1 MAFLNCKKL
10 TNFDI
15 PKNVSSIGRMA
26 LTGCESIKEI
36 NIPKNVDCIEV
47 GALAQ
52 MSSLEKITVD
62 KDSEKYFT
70 EDDDTVLISKDG
82 IIIQYAINCNRD
94 EFIVGYHIESF
105 GNTINELGEAIPL
118 ESNALIYNIADYA
131 FAGAKKLKKIY
142 INSELESIGGKTF
155 LDCDNLKDLEVYHT
169 DYGDSFLMHI
179 FKSLNEEAEI
189 PFENIIIGEEI
200 QTLCGISSD
209 LFKNARNITLP
220 NSLEDINEEVF
231 TKSKDLTNLIIPN
244 NIKSIIPNTFYP
256 EIEITF
262 PAFGTIKG
270 KDFNMLQTKT
280 SEDYYMNYHNKGN
293 IRIFALNDGTYYV
306 KINDYDTVKINRD
319 EIMKLSN
326 SSHIMANNP
335 DDFIMYLCD
344 LLVINTERKKILTNI
359 WTDPKLEKTFNK
371 FVNDC
376 NYVQEIAT
384 NKTARAIR
392 EIIDNSGMYDEFLFT
407 GVIMRNIRKKELIKI
422 LSNYNNSISR
432 FFRLSKLDEDKDVI
446 INADKLIK
454 YCNLL
459 EKYQR
464 YDKFFYNSIFF
475 EKVSDKNQELL
486 IRFFNKNI
494 KHLLIN
500 SQTLHDKY
508 GENLNDLLNL
518 CNSLGV
524 FSDEARISQKMSTF
538 INERMVNKNS
548 TNPIIGNDI
557 HTIFCGINPR
567 DEIDYEFIIFFV
579 DNYEK
584 LIELKK
590 NTSGIIVMIYNAFRD
605 ISKTSTSHKG
615 SQRHLKV
622 TIDKCLDYFLVEKF
636 DGINKNNKE
645 LASLLQKYYSEPYAL
660 SISEMIME
668 QSKNAPRN
676 IFSKIKYQDGEPVYS
691 YDSSEDLVEH
701 NEKDFSYHWLPKQDY
716 ENLILGKY
724 CNCCAHILGAGAGIM
739 RASMILD
746 SCQNLVIRDHTNKII
761 AKMTIYVNRE
771 QGYAVFNTTEININ
785 YCSESHIDRIY
796 KAFTRGINTF
806 IDKYNK
812 NNIIPISI
820 VSIGEYRNVMKDN
833 LGNIESKLFPTPNY
847 SSYGYYAGDKFVGT
861 YDGDDKKKQILVLRR

>member
-359 WTDPKLEKTFNK
+359 WTDPKLEETFNK

-590 NTSGIIVMIYNAFRD
+590 T
-605 ISKTSTSHKG
+605 
-615 SQRHLKV
+615 HL
-622 TIDKCLDYFLVEKF
+622 
-636 DGINKNNKE
+636 E
-645 LASLLQKYYSEPYAL
+645 LL
-660 SISEMIME
+660 
-668 QSKNAPRN
+668 
-676 IFSKIKYQDGEPVYS
+676 
-691 YDSSEDLVEH
+691 
-701 NEKDFSYHWLPKQDY
+701 
-716 ENLILGKY
+716 
-724 CNCCAHILGAGAGIM
+724 
-739 RASMILD
+739 
-746 SCQNLVIRDHTNKII
+746 
-761 AKMTIYVNRE
+761 
-771 QGYAVFNTTEININ
+771 
-785 YCSESHIDRIY
+785 
-796 KAFTRGINTF
+796 
-806 IDKYNK
+806 
-812 NNIIPISI
+812 
-820 VSIGEYRNVMKDN
+820 
-833 LGNIESKLFPTPNY
+833 
-847 SSYGYYAGDKFVGT
+847 
-861 YDGDDKKKQILVLRR
+861 